1 MWRLS
6 LNCEDLSIGCTA
18 GSGSLSSAAFY
29 ERDKDCVISYP
40 GQALGTDGSKTV
52 QIKPPVSSRSPQNK
66 ATPDKLGRGEPLPV
80 ANQQPTDEFS
90 LAFTELKIFS

>member
-6 LNCEDLSIGCTA
+6 INCEDLSIGCTA
-18 GSGSLSSAAFY
+18 GSGSLGSAAFY

-40 GQALGTDGSKTV
+40 SQPLGTDGSKTV
-52 QIKPPVSSRSPQNK
+52 EIKQTVSSRSLQNR
-66 ATPDKLGRGEPLPV
+66 ATPDKSGRGEALPV
-80 ANQQPTDEFS
+80 ANRQPIDDFS